1 MTERYVPLTDTI
13 TETDVPFCVPVDG
26 DPGHL
31 LFYWPITKVEIHA
44 RRFGH
49 QNGYAELEVWFESGE
64 ADRQLGLAPTNV
76 QLSSIQQKI
85 GLVNMLTRWD
95 NTINWLWYVEAVA
108 HEVRK
113 RATAQNPMETIV
125 SDPALSMD
133 PEYLLWP
140 LLYKGHPTIIFGS
153 KASAKSLL
161 AAVVSYIV
169 QLHLTDNKLGLRPG
183 ADHANVCYGD
193 WEDVTATFTAR
204 WTAIQRG
211 FKTQHPEIAAD
222 LEVPILR
229 KAMKTKL
236 ADAVDT
242 LRSEFAERKVGLFIV
257 DSLGPAAG
265 GDLYAPQ
272 SALDFFEAV
281 RSLNTTTLILAHHSK
296 DPNTK
301 SKSVFGSQF
310 FTALARSVWHAESDQ
325 AEDSTDLAAS
335 IKEIECNLAPRHGIF
350 GFKYAFDNNART
362 ITVTQS
368 DLKGTKLA
376 KPPSHETVIAATLK
390 RMGAMT
396 NKEISDETGIPVDT
410 VRVTTHRMA
419 ESTAAVRVGKHKW
432 GIVITP
438 ET

>member
-1 MTERYVPLTDTI
+1 MTERYVPLSETI
-13 TETDVPFCVPVDG
+13 SDDDVPICVEVGG
-26 DPGHL
+26 DPNHL
-31 LFYWPITKVEIHA
+31 MFNWLLTEVEIHA

-49 QNGYAELEVWFESGE
+49 QNGYAEMEIWIASAA
-64 ADRQLGLAPTNV
+64 ADRQLVLAASNV

-108 HEVRK
+108 HKVRQQ
-113 RATAQNPMETIV
+113 ATAQNPMETIV
-125 SDPALSMD
+125 SDPGLSME

-140 LLYKGHPTIIFGS
+140 LLYRGHPTIVFGS

-161 AAVVSYIV
+161 AIVAAYIV
-169 QLHLTDNKLGLRPG
+169 QLHLTDNQLGLKPG
-183 ADHANVCYGD
+183 ADHVNVCYGD
-193 WEDVTATFTAR
+193 WEDAAATFTAR

-211 FKTQHPEIAAD
+211 FKAQHPEIAAD

-242 LRSEFAERKVGLFIV
+242 LRSEFVEHNVGLFIV

-272 SALDFFEAV
+272 SALDFYEAV

-296 DPNTK
+296 DPNSK
-301 SKSVFGSQF
+301 LKSVFGSQF

-325 AEDSTDLAAS
+325 VEDSTDLTAS
-335 IKEIECNLAPRHGIF
+335 IKEMQCNLAPKHGTF
-350 GFKYAFDNNART
+350 GFKYAFDNEART

-368 DLKGTKLA
+368 DLKGSALA
-376 KPPSHETVIAATLK
+376 RPPTNEAVIAATLR

-396 NKEISDETGIPVDT
+396 NKEISEETGIPVDT
-410 VRVTTHRMA
+410 VRVTTNRMA
-419 ESTAAVRVGKHKW
+419 ASSTAVRVGKDKW

-438 ET
+438 EA